1 MPQDNKRLLL
11 ILAPLAMITLAM
23 IVAVSMVKS
32 KPELQSRPAEIIAPL
47 VETMA
52 LKFEDVQVSVK
63 SQGTVE
69 AKQQTQLISEVTGRV
84 IWVSENFKNGNF
96 ISKDEELLHIDA
108 LDYEL
113 ALAVA
118 TANLHDAELNLMEE
132 KVRAK
137 QAESDWELAQKLKPQ
152 ADKEASALTLRL
164 PHLARAKATLEANKA
179 QLKLAKRNL
188 QRTRLTASFNG
199 IVENKSVDVGQYLIL
214 ASPIATLLSSE
225 QAEVRL
231 PISLHDLSRLD
242 NSGLN
247 ATVEVTLFDAM
258 LDQKWPALIS
268 RIEKKLDPET
278 REQYLIANIQDPYN
292 LDNKHP
298 SPLSLGAFVDASI
311 SGKTYKRVIKIPR
324 HALHQNNHVFVV
336 GDSNTLVSK
345 AIEFVRL
352 DDKNLLV
359 IKGLSQ
365 GEKLVLTQLPLMTE
379 GMKIRVATEKKNSQE
394 TL

>member
-32 KPELQSRPAEIIAPL
+32 KPELQSHPAEIIAPL
-47 VETMA
+47 VETMV

-69 AKQQTQLISEVTGRV
+69 AKQKTKLISEVSGRV
-84 IWVSENFKNGNF
+84 VWVSENFKNGNF
-96 ISKDEELLHIDA
+96 ISKNEELLRIDT

-137 QAESDWELAQKLKPQ
+137 QAKLDWKLAQKLKPQ
-152 ADKEASALTLRL
+152 ADKQASALTLRL
-164 PHLARAKATLEANKA
+164 PHLARAIATLEANKA

-188 QRTRLTASFNG
+188 QRTHLTVSFDG
-199 IVENKSVDVGQYLIL
+199 IVESKSVDVGQYLTL

-225 QAEVRL
+225 EAEVRL
-231 PISLHDLSRLD
+231 PLSQHDLNRLKND
-242 NSGLN
+242 GLN
-247 ATVEVTLFDAM
+247 AAVDVTLFDAM
-258 LDQKWPALIS
+258 SDQKWPALIS
-268 RIEKKLDPET
+268 RIEKKLDPKT

-292 LDNKHP
+292 LDNKHA
-298 SPLSLGAFVDASI
+298 SSLSLGAFINASI
-311 SGKTYKRVIKIPR
+311 AGKLYKQVVQIPR
-324 HALHQNNHVFVV
+324 YALHQNNRVFVV
-336 GDSNTLVSK
+336 GNNNSLVPK

-359 IKGLSQ
+359 IKGLNQ
-365 GEKLVLTQLPLMTE
+365 GEKLVLTQLPLMTK
-379 GMKIRVATEKKNSQE
+379 GMKIRVATNKKNSQE

>member
-11 ILAPLAMITLAM
+11 ILAPLAMLTLAM